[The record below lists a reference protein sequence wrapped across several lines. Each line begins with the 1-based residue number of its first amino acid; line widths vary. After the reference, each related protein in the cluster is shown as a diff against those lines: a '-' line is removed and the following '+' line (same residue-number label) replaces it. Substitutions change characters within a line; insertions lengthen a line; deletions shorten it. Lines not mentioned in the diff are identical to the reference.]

1 MSQRTKNKKPPKQK
15 LPNCVLVTVTDSK
28 DGRSLQVGTTGNI
41 KLTEAPT
48 LLRLAARTAE
58 QQLGL
63 E

>member
-1 MSQRTKNKKPPKQK
+1 
-15 LPNCVLVTVTDSK
+15 VTVKQENT
-28 DGRSLQVGTTGNI
+28 GRSLEVGVLGNV

-48 LLRLAARTAE
+48 LLRLAAKSAE